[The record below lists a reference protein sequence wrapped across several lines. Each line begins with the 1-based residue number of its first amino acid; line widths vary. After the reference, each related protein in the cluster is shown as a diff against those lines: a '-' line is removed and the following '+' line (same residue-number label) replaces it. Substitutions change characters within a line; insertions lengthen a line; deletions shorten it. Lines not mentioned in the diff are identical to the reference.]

1 MFSANNIVDSKL
13 IGLKDYFE
21 SDYLSIKDAFREKLE
36 NQDVI
41 LIGAAGS
48 IGYAMVPLV
57 LDVAPKNLLLMDQD
71 ENRLTT
77 LLRLVRAK
85 DWVHSKTQLAIAA
98 MDFGS
103 VEAKSLISNFSSNP
117 IILNFAAAKHVRSE
131 RDKYGIAHLLS
142 ENFLKPW
149 QLIEDT
155 NPKYYF
161 GVSTDKAAN
170 PVNFMGV
177 SKALHEQLLFLT
189 NGSSARFA
197 NVAFSQGSLLDSWR
211 YRLSWNEPL
220 VVPQDIERF
229 LITHEDAARL
239 CAISIGKADK
249 SSVVV
254 PNSGVVESR
263 SLAKVVLDFLVGKN
277 LNPKIFDDY
286 SQAKKFLEAE
296 RAETGSWP
304 VVMTD
309 SDTPGEKKFEEFLGD
324 GESVLSLTFATSQ
337 IMLVR
342 PKLLF
347 LEEIRDYVHNGIFE
361 DNKNKYWHRE
371 LVSKINQAIPTFEPK
386 SGIQILD
393 NRP

>member
-1 MFSANNIVDSKL
+1 MFSANNLVDSKL

-21 SDYLSIKDAFREKLE
+21 ADYLSIKDSFRERLE
-36 NQDVI
+36 NQQVI

-155 NPKYYF
+155 NPQYYF

-220 VVPQDIERF
+220 VVPQDIERY

-263 SLAKVVLDFLVGKN
+263 PLAKVALDFLAGKN
-277 LNPKIFDDY
+277 LNPKIYDDY
-286 SQAKKFLEAE
+286 LQAKTFLEAGG
-296 RAETGSWP
+296 AESGSWP

-309 SDTPGEKKFEEFLGD
+309 SDTPGEKKFEEFIGKSENSKKVTNLT
-324 GESVLSLTFATSQ
+324 SQVSPQKTTTVSLTSITEYLRIDF
-337 IMLVR
+337 IDN
-342 PKLLF
+342 
-347 LEEIRDYVHNGIFE
+347 LESGLEILTDLI
-361 DNKNKYWHRE
+361 KK
-371 LVSKINQAIPTFEPK
+371 AIPTFEPIFGNEK
-386 SGIQILD
+386 LD
-393 NRP
+393 DRP